1 MPTFIESIVA
11 SDEYVYTVGRLSQ
24 WPIMWLYI
32 LGLLLV
38 PVFGLGLLLW
48 LVAYLKATTTEFAV
62 TDRRV
67 VLKQGWIERNV
78 TELSLLRI
86 ESVMV
91 YQSPIG
97 RVLNFGDVSVIGTGH
112 TVAMLKGV
120 ASPVALSQQLAK
132 ALEDRNIVNRSQ
144 G

>member
-1 MPTFIESIVA
+1 MPTYIESIVA
-11 SDEYVYTVGRLSQ
+11 PDEYVYTVGRLSQ
-24 WPIMWLYI
+24 WTIVWLYV

-38 PVFGLGLLLW
+38 PLFGLGLLLW
-48 LVAYLKATTTEFAV
+48 LVAYLKVTTTEFAI

-86 ESVMV
+86 ESVVV
-91 YQSPIG
+91 YQSPMG
-97 RVLNFGDVSVIGTGH
+97 RVFDFGDISVIGTGH

-120 ASPVALSQQLAK
+120 ASPVSLSQELAR
-132 ALEDRNIVNRSQ
+132 ALEERSTANRSS